1 MLALHCRGSSSQYE
15 PVQVTESVIWEICCC
30 NEVCEALQCTSVIW
44 NTSLGQL
51 AFILQLLNNVTN
63 QLQLGSDQVQES
75 KLDHNHCIASLLV
88 PNFKVVNCF
97 SEMLILVPS
106 LQLGYKKRGA
116 E

>member
-1 MLALHCRGSSSQYE
+1 M
-15 PVQVTESVIWEICCC
+15 
-30 NEVCEALQCTSVIW
+30 IW

-51 AFILQLLNNVTN
+51 AFILQLLNNVTII

-106 LQLGYKKRGA
+106 LQLGYKK
-116 E
+116 